1 MTTPTIKSAFD
12 EICKDLVIT
21 PDWLRKLARFRIG
34 FTVRNQEHIDFFGGN
49 LFGVQQ
55 VRFTLMDQA
64 YLFEELLQVDEAV
77 VTRAL
82 DRVPTIIR
90 RYHVTGDNFN
100 NACVWLMHRIYRDPG
115 LDEKT
120 KLNAMTDVC
129 LLLNYRFFTSL
140 VVHRFNESP
149 ANPEIALATYNGLSG
164 KFAIKSLKSWNR
176 VFDARVAEILNPK
189 GIHWHAIT
197 TMDDDIKG
205 VRYMLSD
212 TQGRL
217 RSMANL
223 LMREHM
229 NHVEEQSRVVTTT
242 ATMEH
247 DGEEIIKDQT
257 NALLNYNRYLA
268 TIVTEQAAFI
278 KRELMGVIESMVTTM
293 PSKQFLEVLVYMSV
307 TRKQEE
313 RNEISGII
321 DDTLAHAFSYLYSNR
336 QMIRNTSD
344 LPAILIRLKGTY
356 TSSRNTDESLLALRK
371 RVEELVKRVTKI
383 RHSGNIAAVRTGV
396 LLYLVA
402 RAMTKKYYTS

>member
-1 MTTPTIKSAFD
+1 MSTPTIKSAFD

-21 PDWLRKLARFRIG
+21 PEWVKNLARFRVG
-34 FTVRNQEHIDFFGGN
+34 FTVRNTEHIDFFGGN

-55 VRFTLMDQA
+55 VRFTPMDRA
-64 YLFEELLQVDEAV
+64 YVFEELLQVDESTV
-77 VTRAL
+77 ERAL
-82 DRVPTIIR
+82 NKVPTVIR
-90 RYHVTGDNFN
+90 RFHVTGDNFN
-100 NACVWLMHRIYRDPG
+100 NACVWLMHRIYRDNG
-115 LDEKT
+115 LDDKT
-120 KLNAMTDVC
+120 KHQAMTDVC

-140 VVHRFNESP
+140 LVRRFSESP
-149 ANPEIALATYNGLSG
+149 ANPEIALAVYNGLSR
-164 KFAIKSLKSWNR
+164 KFAIKDLKSWNR
-176 VFDARVAEILNPK
+176 VFEARVAEILNPK
-189 GIHWHAIT
+189 GIHWRTIT

-229 NHVEEQSRVVTTT
+229 NHVEEQSRVITTS

-257 NALLNYNRYLA
+257 NALLSYNRYLT
-268 TIVTEQAAFI
+268 TIVTEQPAFI
-278 KRELMGVIESMVTTM
+278 KKELVGVIESMVTTM
-293 PSKQFLEVLVYMSV
+293 PSKQFLEVLVHMSS

-313 RNEISGII
+313 RNEVLGII
-321 DDTLAHAFSYLYSNR
+321 DETLAHAFAYLYSNR

-344 LPAILIRLKGTY
+344 LPTILIRLKGTY
-356 TSSRNTDESLLALRK
+356 TSSRNTDRSLLALRK
-371 RVEELVKRVTKI
+371 RVEKLVAKITKI
-383 RHSGNIAAVRTGV
+383 RHAGNISAVRTGI

-402 RAMTKKYYTS
+402 RALTKKYYSS